1 MNLVEELRAKAFTSD
16 WVHDRLHLAKIF
28 TLTLS
33 QHKPVFPYFCRRRA
47 IEMNLATELA
57 NRLHFP

>member
-28 TLTLS
+28 TTNSVSAQTSISIFLS
-33 QHKPVFPYFCRRRA
+33 QKSN
-47 IEMNLATELA
+47 EMNLATELA